1 MPTTLSEQTLDQIT
15 SSNAKALADMSATVQ
30 HLATQNAVANQQT
43 VQSIISA
50 NLANGMTLAQN
61 ALQSGL
67 QLSQAVTTQAVKN
80 ILDESI
86 KDAVSNTKLLGADI
100 QDKLTNI
107 EAALAGGQQF
117 AKTALTTPP
126 ETGFVQ
132 QLADNQALYA
142 QQLASMNVIL
152 QDLVAKLT
160 PKA

>member
-1 MPTTLSEQTLDQIT
+1 MSKHWIT

-30 HLATQNAVANQQT
+30 HIATQNAVANQQRVT
-43 VQSIISA
+43 EMASA
-50 NLANGMTLAQN
+50 TLQNGMTLAQN
-61 ALQSGL
+61 ALQAGM
-67 QLSQAVTTQAVKN
+67 QLSQAITTMATKN

-86 KDAVSNTKLLGADI
+86 KDAVSNTKLLGSDI

-107 EAALAGGQQF
+107 EAALAGGQQM
-117 AKTALTTPP
+117 AKIANTTPP

-132 QLADNQALYA
+132 QLANNQALYA